1 MHIYRKKFDYIEIEF
16 LYIESYFATLKVKRE
31 RERERGD
38 YNSIDL
44 VSEKVQ

>member
-1 MHIYRKKFDYIEIEF
+1 MHIYRKKFDYIEIYRK
-16 LYIESYFATLKVKRE
+16 LLCNVESEKKE
-31 RERERGD
+31 RDG